1 MMKKSLAIFAVLVL
15 CVSILA
21 GCERSTPPLSET
33 SGGAAIILSGK
44 YVATNL
50 DDAGAMFFLE
60 AIDFNLEDVY
70 IEFAEDG
77 TLTLYILGEGVAGTY
92 SGTGN
97 TATVTMRE
105 EDEPAIL
112 TVDGNKVILSGEHG
126 GTITFEKEQ

>member
-1 MMKKSLAIFAVLVL
+1 MTLIL
-15 CVSILA
+15 CVTALA
-21 GCERSTPPLSET
+21 GCGKNANPSAAP
-33 SGGAAIILSGK
+33 SGGEAIVLSGK

-50 DDAGAMFFLE
+50 SDAGAMFSLE

-70 IEFAEDG
+70 IEFAEGG

-105 EDEPAIL
+105 EDEPATL

-126 GTITFEKEQ
+126 GTITFEKE